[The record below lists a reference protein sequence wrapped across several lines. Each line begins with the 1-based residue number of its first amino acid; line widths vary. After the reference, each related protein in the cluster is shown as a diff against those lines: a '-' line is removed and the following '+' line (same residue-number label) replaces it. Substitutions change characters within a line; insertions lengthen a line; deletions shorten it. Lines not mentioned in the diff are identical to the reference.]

1 MSAKDQPDNAPLILN
16 ELKIP
21 GRTGPVSET
30 PKVWGINRAAALDNF
45 PRQGLLCQ
53 AGPWAPMNRL
63 DKLVIY
69 KDKTQEILPKT
80 VDENEVGTELQMF
93 VEARHITEGTYT
105 LSYSVT
111 RQGGT
116 AEHSLEMQVLVKLT
130 RPGGED
136 HSEEPGHPDLVM
148 TIPEEILKGGIDE
161 DNVAAGVLITIGN
174 ADGEPPYPFA
184 AAGDVIRVSW
194 GGVFVLSAPLT
205 QAQADGTD
213 SITVKIEEGKIRK
226 AGDSDD
232 SGLAVVFEVY
242 DLVDNRSSD
251 WSVEQR
257 VLVAVDTTRLVAP
270 LLKEALNNV
279 LDVDKLGDADGT
291 AQVWVLGSS
300 FKVGDIPILTIKG
313 TPQEGPPVDIEVPG
327 EALVSVPTTHETKI
341 ANSLLRQL
349 AKSQIALSYRLKK
362 ADGSA
367 DLRAKTQFIRAIGEV
382 QRLAAPIML
391 DEDSGA
397 LDPTLAQIRLEI
409 PFDKSFAEG
418 QVLKIFM
425 LGTTPGLKPYLPDLP
440 LRLISRND
448 IVAAKP
454 LLYNIDGK
462 HLAPVNGGTAEFYY
476 QQLIEDAVLAT
487 LDKYAATRAIRE
499 SIHTDILQVGE
510 PRLELP
516 EPVVAGV
523 VDGVLPADTAGT
535 TLTVPYTETVK
546 DDEVFMFWIG
556 SITGEYP
563 DSIKLNEFTAG
574 KQVPFTIPAEEIK
587 GNEGGT
593 VIARYE
599 IKRADGRTSYA
610 EPLEF
615 SVGVALENPLPLPQM
630 PEATGNGASVTLA
643 PLDAQAGARVIVAYT
658 GMNETHNIK
667 LSMAGTPGVGSPDIP
682 AKPGVASGSVEFLIP
697 ATAIAA
703 NIGNETKTFTLSY
716 EVTAG
721 QTTPSLP
728 LTVSVTPLPATEL
741 DKISIEQ
748 AEGTVLDLSKVTLGA
763 TILAGVW
770 AFIAANHRVGLDF
783 KGTKSNGDAFH
794 HVVWPWPSSYVNQN
808 WFNSGQYTHT
818 LAYNTIKDLADGSR
832 LELHFKAALTLSR
845 EEAEAIDA
853 PVKVY
858 TIKAL
863 DLAAPHIKEASNDT
877 LNPLDAQTSLTA
889 IVDYVGM
896 LTGDQ
901 ITVTW
906 AGGENTPAD
915 GTHTTEPWP
924 VTTVGQQNIPLL
936 KSVVAFNLGKTVVV
950 SYTVTRGSSEPM
962 SSLTLRLTVQSL
974 QQKDLPRPEID
985 GAIGDKLDV
994 RSLTGTE
1001 NLRVTAWPCQLSGQ
1015 NVWLRYD
1022 STHENGTPAEHIVW
1036 VGSPHHYTDGL
1047 TYLAPM
1053 DWLRALKDGS
1063 ALTVTF
1069 RVNFDK
1075 VASDATAVN
1084 FPVRTYTVSA
1094 VQYGVPSFTNAPY
1107 TIAPSGRLKNI
1118 ELLLVSSDESPMPGS
1133 KLSLVLP
1140 EGFTYA
1146 DGGSGER
1153 DFITDGFG
1161 RLSVGGVK
1169 GTGSPGGYSLSA
1181 TSGAQTADATV
1192 TITGMGPAGTVK
1204 VGGEPRG
1211 IAVSPDGTRVYVG
1224 NTVYA
1229 ASVSVIDTATNLN
1242 LNIPIKGTPYE
1253 VAFSP
1258 DGTRA
1263 YFCVSNE
1270 SVISVFDTATYQ
1282 ILARIPVGSYPRWLA
1297 VSPDGSRVYVSCLQ
1311 THTVSVID
1319 TATNRHLTR
1328 IVVGNRASG
1337 IAVSPDGTRVYVC
1350 SYEAN
1355 VVSVI
1360 DTATDL
1366 VQTNILVGGN
1376 PYAVAVSP
1384 DSTRAY
1390 VSRPGDGTVCVID
1403 TATDQILFNIP
1414 IGLYLYGIAVSPDGT
1429 RAYVCCTSK
1438 NAVSVIDTATN
1449 QFLMNIPA
1457 GIDPRFMAISPNGK
1471 RIYVGSYYSEDVTMI
1486 AV

>member
-313 TPQEGPPVDIEVPG
+313 TPQEGPPVDIEVLG

-418 QVLKIFM
+418 QVLQPIM
-425 LGTTPGLKPYLPDLP
+425 LGTTPGLKPYLPVLP
-440 LRLISRND
+440 ARLITRND
-448 IVAAKP
+448 IIAEAP
-454 LLYNIDGK
+454 LAYSIDGK

-476 QQLIEDAVLAT
+476 QQLIADAVLAT

-546 DDEVFMFWIG
+546 GDEVFMFWIG

-667 LSMAGTPGVGSPDIP
+667 LSMLGTPGVGSPEIP

-748 AEGTVLDLSKVTLGA
+748 AEGTVLDLAKVTLGA

-770 AFIAANHRVGLDF
+770 AFIAANHRVGLNF

-818 LAYNTIKDLADGSR
+818 LAYNAIKDLADGSR
-832 LELHFKAALTLSR
+832 LELYFKAALTLSR

-853 PVKVY
+853 PVKTY
-858 TIKAL
+858 KIKAL
-863 DLAAPHIKEASNDT
+863 PTPLKPSIKEAAGSNS
-877 LNPLDAQTSLTA
+877 LDPIAAKNSLTVVVPHYA
-889 IVDYVGM
+889 GM
-896 LTGDQ
+896 DGTDQ
-901 ITVTW
+901 ISVTW
-906 AGGENTPAD
+906 TGAD
-915 GTHTTEPWP
+915 GTPAGGSHTSTAVP
-924 VTTVGQQNIPLL
+924 VGTVGIKEIPIPN
-936 KSVVAFNLGKTVVV
+936 SVVAFNLGKAVVV
-950 SYTVTRGSSEPM
+950 FYTVIRNGASTKSGEFVLNVQAIPEEDAELPTPTIDRAPDEELDLTDLADDARTRIAKWPLIAVG
-962 SSLTLRLTVQSL
+962 
-974 QQKDLPRPEID
+974 QK
-985 GAIGDKLDV
+985 
-994 RSLTGTE
+994 
-1001 NLRVTAWPCQLSGQ
+1001 
-1015 NVWLRYD
+1015 VWLRYSGIDEDDNPYERLFYDGVTVEFGDLNGLLPLAPVEELRTLKGGSELRIEFKISYD
-1022 STHENGTPAEHIVW
+1022 SSTNENQAVTAPIRRYTIMATPKLCIDTTPLILDGTNVVLTDPQNRWSRTADSIGTIERRAACGGTPPYTYESEDPTIASVDDRGVVRSTGNGETIISVKDSMNVVISFEVRTSNVYELAITAQTFPTSMAATAGISAVGGTMIDYKNAAEIIKIITALSHAYYPLQLPYASNIIERFYTGNLINDGYPKQFWEVT
-1036 VGSPHHYTDGL
+1036 VGSFLSTRPEQWGPGFVYQGYWMHVNGSSGGGTWP
-1047 TYLAPM
+1047 A
-1053 DWLRALKDGS
+1053 LRA
-1063 ALTVTF
+1063 
-1069 RVNFDK
+1069 
-1075 VASDATAVN
+1075 
-1084 FPVRTYTVSA
+1084 
-1094 VQYGVPSFTNAPY
+1094 
-1107 TIAPSGRLKNI
+1107 I
-1118 ELLLVSSDESPMPGS
+1118 
-1133 KLSLVLP
+1133 
-1140 EGFTYA
+1140 
-1146 DGGSGER
+1146 
-1153 DFITDGFG
+1153 
-1161 RLSVGGVK
+1161 
-1169 GTGSPGGYSLSA
+1169 
-1181 TSGAQTADATV
+1181 
-1192 TITGMGPAGTVK
+1192 
-1204 VGGEPRG
+1204 
-1211 IAVSPDGTRVYVG
+1211 
-1224 NTVYA
+1224 
-1229 ASVSVIDTATNLN
+1229 
-1242 LNIPIKGTPYE
+1242 
-1253 VAFSP
+1253 
-1258 DGTRA
+1258 
-1263 YFCVSNE
+1263 
-1270 SVISVFDTATYQ
+1270 
-1282 ILARIPVGSYPRWLA
+1282 
-1297 VSPDGSRVYVSCLQ
+1297 
-1311 THTVSVID
+1311 
-1319 TATNRHLTR
+1319 
-1328 IVVGNRASG
+1328 
-1337 IAVSPDGTRVYVC
+1337 
-1350 SYEAN
+1350 
-1355 VVSVI
+1355 
-1360 DTATDL
+1360 
-1366 VQTNILVGGN
+1366 
-1376 PYAVAVSP
+1376 
-1384 DSTRAY
+1384 
-1390 VSRPGDGTVCVID
+1390 
-1403 TATDQILFNIP
+1403 
-1414 IGLYLYGIAVSPDGT
+1414 YL
-1429 RAYVCCTSK
+1429 
-1438 NAVSVIDTATN
+1438 
-1449 QFLMNIPA
+1449 M
-1457 GIDPRFMAISPNGK
+1457 
-1471 RIYVGSYYSEDVTMI
+1471 
-1486 AV
+1486 

>member
-174 ADGEPPYPFA
+174 ADGKPPYPFA

-291 AQVWVLGSS
+291 AQVWVSGSS

-397 LDPTLAQIRLEI
+397 LDPTLAQVRLEI

-440 LRLISRND
+440 LRPITRND

-454 LLYNIDGK
+454 LSYSIDGK

-476 QQLIEDAVLAT
+476 QQLIADAVLAT

-546 DDEVFMFWIG
+546 GDEVFMFWIG
-556 SITGEYP
+556 SITDEYP

-615 SVGVALENPLPLPQM
+615 SVGVALENPLPLPHM
-630 PEATGNGASVTLA
+630 PEATGTGANVSLA
-643 PLDAQAGARVIVAYT
+643 PLNVQNGARVIVAYT

-667 LSMAGTPGVGSPDIP
+667 LSMLGTPGVGSPDIP

-697 ATAIAA
+697 AEAIAA

-748 AEGTVLDLSKVTLGA
+748 AEGTVLDLAKVTLGA

-770 AFIAANHRVGLDF
+770 AFIAANHRVGLNL
-783 KGTKSNGDAFH
+783 KGTKNNGDAFH

-818 LAYNTIKDLADGSR
+818 LAYNAIKDLADGSR

-858 TIKAL
+858 TIRAL
-863 DLAAPHIKEASNDT
+863 DLKEPRIKEASDDSLDPFAASDT
-877 LNPLDAQTSLTA
+877 LTA
-889 IVDYVGM
+889 VIPAYTNMIGTQVS
-896 LTGDQ
+896 
-901 ITVTW
+901 VTW
-906 AGGENTPAD
+906 SGTPGEGSATAGPFEVTAQAD
-915 GTHTTEPWP
+915 KEVALP
-924 VTTVGQQNIPLL
+924 N
-936 KSVVAFNLGKTVVV
+936 SVVAFNLGKPVKVT
-950 SYTVTRGSSEPM
+950 YTVIRNAVPQNSDE
-962 SSLTLRLTVQSL
+962 LDLTVLSIT
-974 QQKDLPRPEID
+974 DGDTNLPTPAID
-985 GAIGDKLDV
+985 GAIGDELEV
-994 RSLTGTE
+994 MELAEGAQ
-1001 NLRVTAWPCQLSGQ
+1001 LRIEKWPLQASNQCI
-1015 NVWLRYD
+1015 WLRYD
-1022 STHENGTPAEHIVW
+1022 GTNKNGDAVEKTFWAGEAHQQVEGLVTPAQVAWLRELKNGLPLTISFKVNFNKVANTDKAVVFPICTYIIKSKNLSSGHENWDNADIQSFKIDTPIKFESGIIF
-1036 VGSPHHYTDGL
+1036 TL
-1047 TYLAPM
+1047 L
-1053 DWLRALKDGS
+1053 S
-1063 ALTVTF
+1063 ALSPTQVF
-1069 RVNFDK
+1069 RTLDTPESLRPIFGQ
-1075 VASDATAVN
+1075 
-1084 FPVRTYTVSA
+1084 RTLLC
-1094 VQYGVPSFTNAPY
+1094 TN
-1107 TIAPSGRLKNI
+1107 R
-1118 ELLLVSSDESPMPGS
+1118 
-1133 KLSLVLP
+1133 
-1140 EGFTYA
+1140 
-1146 DGGSGER
+1146 
-1153 DFITDGFG
+1153 
-1161 RLSVGGVK
+1161 
-1169 GTGSPGGYSLSA
+1169 
-1181 TSGAQTADATV
+1181 TSGKFSWNGVATKVSFVVMHVDGNDTHQVIYYNDQEQLYSEFIPLARTQPATV
-1192 TITGMGPAGTVK
+1192 K
-1204 VGGEPRG
+1204 
-1211 IAVSPDGTRVYVG
+1211 
-1224 NTVYA
+1224 
-1229 ASVSVIDTATNLN
+1229 
-1242 LNIPIKGTPYE
+1242 
-1253 VAFSP
+1253 
-1258 DGTRA
+1258 
-1263 YFCVSNE
+1263 
-1270 SVISVFDTATYQ
+1270 
-1282 ILARIPVGSYPRWLA
+1282 
-1297 VSPDGSRVYVSCLQ
+1297 
-1311 THTVSVID
+1311 
-1319 TATNRHLTR
+1319 
-1328 IVVGNRASG
+1328 
-1337 IAVSPDGTRVYVC
+1337 
-1350 SYEAN
+1350 YEATTGQYI
-1355 VVSVI
+1355 SHF
-1360 DTATDL
+1360 
-1366 VQTNILVGGN
+1366 ILKCLSE
-1376 PYAVAVSP
+1376 P
-1384 DSTRAY
+1384 
-1390 VSRPGDGTVCVID
+1390 
-1403 TATDQILFNIP
+1403 
-1414 IGLYLYGIAVSPDGT
+1414 
-1429 RAYVCCTSK
+1429 
-1438 NAVSVIDTATN
+1438 
-1449 QFLMNIPA
+1449 
-1457 GIDPRFMAISPNGK
+1457 IDPGFFLDEINWS
-1471 RIYVGSYYSEDVTMI
+1471 
-1486 AV
+1486 